1 MRYRYAVI
9 EWYDLVDSKRFS
21 IYGYDAMLEDLGIK
35 DGSILFSHFKIP
47 GKSLDEGL
55 HMMEVVSDNGK
66 GVFIEDIVEDEELNE
81 DPIEM
86 TKEVKAEQETQEPV
100 YYDFHPLMCDSDYD
114 HSISG
119 LEGDLETWNDDDALL
134 QQEDPYVV
142 IPTRIQGI
150 KHHGDA
156 LLATYSSTTM
166 SQLSRL
172 ATSANSILVKD
183 MMVQLFETDNERDF
197 KLVRETYVMYQE
209 LNVRCQERREKMM
222 EMQRLLSRF
231 NVVVESFKLL
241 KELQDDEFEKSR
253 EMMKLISETQL
264 KVLKKISFIVKPHR
278 PSYILIQDR
287 LPAVLDGFKVFNK
300 NGIHPSDYSITF
312 RIADN
317 VPKHGGIFGD
327 CGVRV
332 CINLYRLAHGVSLD
346 VDGPVDFALA
356 YHEKMVRFNNP

>member
-55 HMMEVVSDNGK
+55 HMMEVVSGNGK
-66 GVFIEDIVEDEELNE
+66 GVFIKDIVEDEELNE
-81 DPIEM
+81 TTTEHSTSKVDHPPWSSESLSDSDSNLSQDPIEM

-114 HSISG
+114 HSLSG

-183 MMVQLFETDNERDF
+183 MMVQLFKTDNERDF
-197 KLVRETYVMYQE
+197 KLVRETYVMCQE

-241 KELQDDEFEKSR
+241 KELQD
-253 EMMKLISETQL
+253 
-264 KVLKKISFIVKPHR
+264 
-278 PSYILIQDR
+278 
-287 LPAVLDGFKVFNK
+287 
-300 NGIHPSDYSITF
+300 
-312 RIADN
+312 
-317 VPKHGGIFGD
+317 
-327 CGVRV
+327 
-332 CINLYRLAHGVSLD
+332 
-346 VDGPVDFALA
+346 
-356 YHEKMVRFNNP
+356 